1 MDGDK
6 TTLIDTA
13 ADVEGTL
20 KGKDAQILGRF
31 KGDVTLSGRVV
42 IGEGSRVEA
51 KVAADTAEIAGEFK
65 GDVNGPQR
73 HPHREGAGAGERR
86 GPGPGGS
93 GRRPAER
100 RGQLGRRRQAQARR
114 AGPAPGPVAG

>member
-31 KGDVTLSGRVV
+31 KGDVTLSGRVL

-65 GDVNGPQR
+65 GEVSARSVTLTEKARVQGSVEAQVLVVRDGAQLNGAVSSGGPAKAK
-73 HPHREGAGAGERR
+73 PAGGPAAGA
-86 GPGPGGS
+86 
-93 GRRPAER
+93 
-100 RGQLGRRRQAQARR
+100 
-114 AGPAPGPVAG
+114 VAG

>member
-6 TTLIDTA
+6 ATLIDTQ

-42 IGEGSRVEA
+42 IGESSKVEA
-51 KVAADTAEIAGEFK
+51 KVHADSAEISGDFK
-65 GDVNGPQR
+65 GEVKARSVTLTEKARVQGSVEAQILVV
-73 HPHREGAGAGERR
+73 REGAQLNGAIS
-86 GPGPGGS
+86 S
-93 GRRPAER
+93 GASAKPKPA
-100 RGQLGRRRQAQARR
+100 G
-114 AGPAPGPVAG
+114 GPATGSVAG

>member
-6 TTLIDTA
+6 TTLIDTQ

-42 IGEGSRVEA
+42 IGESSRVEA
-51 KVAADTAEIAGEFK
+51 KVTADSAEIAGEFK
-65 GDVNGPQR
+65 GEVKARIVTLTEKARVQGSVDAQVLIVRDGAQMNGAVSS
-73 HPHREGAGAGERR
+73 G
-86 GPGPGGS
+86 GPAKAKPAGGS
-93 GRRPAER
+93 T
-100 RGQLGRRRQAQARR
+100 
-114 AGPAPGPVAG
+114 PGAVAG

>member
-6 TTLIDTA
+6 TTLIDSQ

-20 KGKDAQILGRF
+20 KGKDAHILGRF

-51 KVAADTAEIAGEFK
+51 RVTADSAEIAGEFK
-65 GDVNGPQR
+65 GEIKARSVTLTEKARVQGNVDALVLIV
-73 HPHREGAGAGERR
+73 REGAQLNGAVS
-86 GPGPGGS
+86 S
-93 GRRPAER
+93 G
-100 RGQLGRRRQAQARR
+100 
-114 AGPAPGPVAG
+114 GPVKAKPVGGPSSGAAGG

>member
-6 TTLIDTA
+6 TTLIDTQ

-42 IGEGSRVEA
+42 IGESSRVEA
-51 KVAADTAEIAGEFK
+51 KVTADSAEIAGEFK
-65 GDVNGPQR
+65 GEVKARSVTLTEKARVQGSVDAQVLVVRDGAQLNGAVSS
-73 HPHREGAGAGERR
+73 G
-86 GPGPGGS
+86 GPAKPRPGG
-93 GRRPAER
+93 
-100 RGQLGRRRQAQARR
+100 
-114 AGPAPGPVAG
+114 GPAPGAVAG

>member
-31 KGDVTLSGRVV
+31 KGDVSLSGRVV

-51 KVAADTAEIAGEFK
+51 KVAADSAEIAGEFK
-65 GDVNGPQR
+65 GDVSARSVTLTEKARVQGSVEAQILVV
-73 HPHREGAGAGERR
+73 REGAQLNGAVSS
-86 GPGPGGS
+86 GGAVKPK
-93 GRRPAER
+93 PA
-100 RGQLGRRRQAQARR
+100 
-114 AGPAPGPVAG
+114 AGPVSGPVAG